1 MFLTLKR
8 RNIMQMEFYILMA
21 VVVAIVLVTAAVT
34 IQNPFQFMQSL
45 FHIKKEERVEIYH
58 DAGVALM
65 TAGIGM
71 LLGEDKLEGAAVCFF
86 AFILLRIASQMR

>member
-1 MFLTLKR
+1 
-8 RNIMQMEFYILMA
+8 MQMEFYIILA
-21 VVVAIVLVTAAVT
+21 VVVAVVLVTAAVT
-34 IQNPFQFMQSL
+34 IQSPFQLIQS
-45 FHIKKEERVEIYH
+45 FFYIKKEERVEIYH

-71 LLGEDKLEGAAVCFF
+71 LLGEDKFEGVAVCTL

>member
-1 MFLTLKR
+1 MLIETE
-8 RNIMQMEFYILMA
+8 IYIVVA
-21 VVVAIVLVTAAVT
+21 VVVAIMLVTAALT
-34 IQNPFQFMQSL
+34 IQKPFQFMQYL

-71 LLGEDKLEGAAVCFF
+71 LLGEDKLEGAAVCVF